1 MEMKWLVVVLFATIQ
16 GDIFIFHTPSF
27 DSREECMTAVKERR
41 VDLLTRLYVEYGKP
55 MPIQAV
61 NCLDTDTLNKIFED
75 AEMKPI
81 ESHYIP

>member
-1 MEMKWLVVVLFATIQ
+1 
-16 GDIFIFHTPSF
+16 
-27 DSREECMTAVKERR
+27 MTAVKERR
-41 VDLLTRLYVEYGKP
+41 VDMLTRLYVEYGKP